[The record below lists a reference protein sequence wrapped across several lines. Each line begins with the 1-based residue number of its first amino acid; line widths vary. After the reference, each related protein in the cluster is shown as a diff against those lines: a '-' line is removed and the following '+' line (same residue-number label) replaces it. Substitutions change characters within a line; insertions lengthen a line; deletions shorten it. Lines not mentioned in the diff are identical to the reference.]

1 MRLLEDHMSRVLHR
15 IALTLLST
23 ALLLGI
29 TAVQAGAQ
37 NTADRDTTR
46 GELTRFDTFLDDHPQ
61 IGRDLR
67 ANPSLVNNR
76 EYEENHPEL
85 REFLSQHP
93 GVREEIRENPAQFM
107 KRETRFERNGGD
119 ITRAEAARFDG
130 FLDNH
135 PEIAR
140 DLRKNPGLVDNR
152 EYVENHP
159 ELREFLKT
167 HPEVREDLRQHPRAF
182 MKRERQYEHHE
193 GPRR

>member
-1 MRLLEDHMSRVLHR
+1 MSRVPQRL
-15 IALTLLST
+15 ALTVLAT
-23 ALLLGI
+23 LLLMGM
-29 TAVQAGAQ
+29 AAAQ
-37 NTADRDTTR
+37 SDHDTTR
-46 GELTRFDTFLDDHPQ
+46 GELTRFDSFLDDHPQ
-61 IGRDLR
+61 IDRELR

-85 REFLSQHP
+85 REYLRQHP

-107 KRETRFERNGGD
+107 RRETRLERNGGD
-119 ITRAEAARFDG
+119 ITRGEAARFDG

-135 PEIAR
+135 REIAR

-193 GPRR
+193 VARR